1 MISYKPFTTLDAFK
15 YRTGFSILKNMGMF
29 TDIITTCCWSPIVWK
44 NNVAKTDN
52 FLSSSFLALDFD
64 IPGDED
70 MVELNHSLQDHRRI
84 VATTKSHQLPKN
96 NITCDRY
103 RLIIPFTETITD
115 YQTYKATYTEAL
127 KKYHWADRSCL
138 DGARFFFPS
147 KTIVVVDRES
157 EYTWDITRPKAAL
170 AEAVALP
177 VTQGVIPTW
186 CLEIINTGRILEAS
200 RNVTMFRVAC
210 GIFEAGFSESEV
222 RRFLLKAKIDFNGV
236 NIEGAIKSA
245 KAKRK

>member
-1 MISYKPFTTLDAFK
+1 MLPE
-15 YRTGFSILKNMGMF
+15 
-29 TDIITTCCWSPIVWK
+29 IITTCCWSPIVWK
-44 NNVAKTDN
+44 NNEAKTAN

-64 IPGDED
+64 VPGDED
-70 MVELNHSLQDHRRI
+70 MIELNHSLQDHRRI

-96 NITCDRY
+96 NIICDRY

-115 YQTYKATYTEAL
+115 YQIYRYTYSEAL

-147 KTIVVVDRES
+147 KKIFVVDRDS
-157 EYTWDITRPKAAL
+157 EYSWDVSRPPTQIDEISYVK
-170 AEAVALP
+170 P
-177 VTQGVIPTW
+177 VIAQGVIPTW
-186 CLEIINTGRILEAS
+186 CLDIINTGRILEGS

-210 GIFEAGFSESEV
+210 ALFEAGFLDGDV
-222 RRFLLKAKIDFNGV
+222 RRFLLKTKIDFNGV
-236 NIEGAIKSA
+236 NLEGAIKSA